1 MNDRKRRRRP
11 RRLWIVIV
19 AAVLVLGGWWLVEA
33 MSGDENAEWLDARRD
48 DLRIE
53 VEVNGT
59 LRAVE
64 TSMVGPPQLR
74 EFWEFKVSHM
84 APEGEEVTVGTPV
97 LGFDTTELN
106 QRLLRQQAEADG
118 AIKQIDKTEK
128 NLTMQRRQDD
138 LRLAEVKA
146 RRDKARLIVD
156 RPGDLGSAQDLAQ
169 SRLDLVLAEKELAY
183 LEQRLEASSR
193 SAEAQLA
200 ALNDQRGR
208 AQTEVAKIQS
218 GIAQMTRTAPR
229 DGTVIYVAD
238 WNGDKKQVGSSC
250 WKGEAVIELPNLE
263 KMKGEGEVD
272 EADAGKI
279 VEGQQVTLR
288 LDAHPD
294 VRYAGH
300 VAAIG
305 KTVQRKSWR
314 SPLKV
319 VRLEIELDET
329 DTRRMRP
336 GMRFRGE
343 VETERITDALLVPL
357 EAVFPTLDGP
367 VVYRRTMFGVDEV
380 PVELGRRNKKFVEV
394 LSGIGEGDE
403 VSTVEPS

>member
-1 MNDRKRRRRP
+1 MSDKKRRRRP
-11 RRLWIVIV
+11 RRLWIAIV
-19 AAVLVLGGWWLVEA
+19 AALLVLGGWWLVEA
-33 MSGDENAEWLDARRD
+33 MSGDENAEWVDARKD
-48 DLRIE
+48 DLRIN
-53 VEVNGT
+53 VEINGT
-59 LRAVE
+59 LRAVDS
-64 TSMVGPPQLR
+64 SMLGPPQLR
-74 EFWEFKVSHM
+74 EYWDFKIAHM
-84 APEGEEVTVGTPV
+84 APEGEEVAAGTPI

-118 AIKQIDKTEK
+118 AIKQIDKTQK

-138 LRLAEVKA
+138 MRLAEAHA
-146 RRDKARLIVD
+146 RRDKARLVVD
-156 RPGDLGSAQDLAQ
+156 RPGDLGSEQDLAQ
-169 SRLDLVLAEKELAY
+169 ARLDLALAEKELIY
-183 LEQRLEASSR
+183 LELRLEASSR

-200 ALNDQRGR
+200 ALTDQRER

-218 GIAQMTRTAPR
+218 AIQQMMRTAPR
-229 DGTVIYVAD
+229 DGTVIYVTD
-238 WNGDKKQVGSSC
+238 WRGDKKQVGSSC
-250 WKGEAVIELPNLE
+250 WRGEVVIELPDLE
-263 KMKGEGEVD
+263 AMRGEGEVD

-279 VEGQQVTLR
+279 VEGQRVTLR

-294 VRYAGH
+294 VRFKGR
-300 VAAIG
+300 VASIS

-314 SPLKV
+314 SSLKV

-343 VETERITDALLVPL
+343 VETERIAEALLVPV
-357 EAVFPTLDGP
+357 EAVFPTTDGP

-394 LSGIGEGDE
+394 LSGIGDGDE